1 MAALPI
7 WKWNMQFPP
16 GPNGPHTRILTDLER
31 KRIRRYLKADGEKDV
46 NIRQLVMRYRKDKEK
61 IRDDLALL
69 DQLLKNYE
77 RH

>member
-1 MAALPI
+1 
-7 WKWNMQFPP
+7 MQFPP
-16 GPNGPHTRILTDLER
+16 GPNGPHTCILTDLER

-46 NIRQLVMRYRKDKEK
+46 NIRQLVMRHRKDKEK